1 VETDVIVSYDNR
13 MQAAAAELGLRIL
26 APVS

>member
-13 MQAAAAELGLRIL
+13 MQEAAAELGLRIL

>member
-13 MQAAAAELGLRIL
+13 MQEATAELGLRIL